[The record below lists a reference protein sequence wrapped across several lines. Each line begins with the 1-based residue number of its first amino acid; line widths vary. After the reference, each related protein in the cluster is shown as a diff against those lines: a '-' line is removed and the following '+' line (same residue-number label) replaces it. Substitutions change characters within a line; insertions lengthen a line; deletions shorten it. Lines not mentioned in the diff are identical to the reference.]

1 MTYYILYIAKRR
13 NAKRHILSK
22 YNDYQEAINDY
33 NKIVGNKY
41 AHNYVY
47 NYELTNGR
55 FKTLM
60 KNGEK
65 INEHTSKV

>member
-1 MTYYILYIAKRR
+1 MTYYILYKAKRK
-13 NAKRHILSK
+13 NAKRHIWGK
-22 YNDYQEAINDY
+22 YNDYQEAIDRY

-41 AHNYVY
+41 AHKYEN

-60 KNGEK
+60 KNGD
-65 INEHTSKV
+65 